1 MNESYQLL
9 QDFTDSVDELFSLF
23 VRWMNP
29 QGKTPTHKHDF
40 IELVI
45 VFSGS
50 GDHEYGGQV
59 IKVQKGDIFVIPR
72 GKYHRYGTCSPDFA
86 VMNILYIPE
95 SISMPLLDFT
105 YLPGYE
111 ALYLGKVP
119 DDGTCPLFHPEEKD
133 MEQIRELALGLQHE
147 SENRT
152 PGYLFNMMGLF
163 MSLLGHLARIYPGGH
178 HSAKKLYLNTAG
190 VITYLNRNYRK
201 TVSIARLC
209 SIAGMSKA
217 SLMRN
222 FARATGTTPLQYQ
235 MRLRIADAVMMLRS
249 TEKCLADIAYET
261 GFSDSNYFGRQ
272 FKRVTGRTPGA
283 YRKKPTESDDSSG
296 GN

>member
-1 MNESYQLL
+1 MNESYKLL

-111 ALYLGKVP
+111 ALYLGKCRMTGHVR
-119 DDGTCPLFHPEEKD
+119 CF
-133 MEQIRELALGLQHE
+133 IRRK
-147 SENRT
+147 RT
-152 PGYLFNMMGLF
+152 W
-163 MSLLGHLARIYPGGH
+163 S
-178 HSAKKLYLNTAG
+178 
-190 VITYLNRNYRK
+190 
-201 TVSIARLC
+201 
-209 SIAGMSKA
+209 
-217 SLMRN
+217 
-222 FARATGTTPLQYQ
+222 
-235 MRLRIADAVMMLRS
+235 RS
-249 TEKCLADIAYET
+249 GSWRW
-261 GFSDSNYFGRQ
+261 GFSTKVKTARRGICS
-272 FKRVTGRTPGA
+272 T
-283 YRKKPTESDDSSG
+283 
-296 GN
+296 